1 MWSLIREKAFGSKH
15 MVIKALEL
23 SSYRNYDRMCLTL
36 HEGTNIFYGDNAQ
49 GKTNI
54 LEAIYVCGT
63 TKSHRGSKDKEVI
76 QFEKEESHLKMILN
90 RKGLDYRIDMHLKK
104 NKPKGIAIN
113 GVPIRKASELLGIA
127 HVIFFSPEDLGIIK
141 NGPSE
146 RRHFIDMELCQL
158 NPVYTSQ
165 LSSYNKVVLQRN
177 KLLKDLS
184 YKPETMDT
192 LQIWDMQMV
201 RYGTSIIRER
211 RRFIDR
217 LNEIITEVH
226 DRLTEGKERLLI
238 RYEPN
243 VTEEAFESALE
254 TGRDRDLRQKSTLNG
269 PHRDDIC
276 FLVNGMDIRKFGS
289 QGQQRTA
296 ALSLKLSEIRL
307 VEEVAKDEPV
317 LLLDDVLSELDS
329 KRQNQLLSSISHI
342 QTLITCT
349 GLDDFVNDRF
359 QMDKIFQVE
368 HGTVTCKN

>member
-1 MWSLIREKAFGSKH
+1 
-15 MVIKALEL
+15 
-23 SSYRNYDRMCLTL
+23 
-36 HEGTNIFYGDNAQ
+36 
-49 GKTNI
+49 
-54 LEAIYVCGT
+54 
-63 TKSHRGSKDKEVI
+63 
-76 QFEKEESHLKMILN
+76 MILN
-90 RKGLDYRIDMHLKK
+90 RRVLDYRIDMHLKK

-141 NGPSE
+141 NGPAE

-158 NPVYTSQ
+158 NPIYTSQ
-165 LSSYNKVVLQRN
+165 LSAYNKVVLQRN

-192 LQIWDMQMV
+192 LQIWDLQMV
-201 RYGTSIIRER
+201 RYGKNIIQER
-211 RRFIDR
+211 RRFADR

-226 DRLTEGKERLLI
+226 DRLTEGRERLLI

-243 VTEEAFESALE
+243 VTEEAFESALAA
-254 TGRDRDLRQKSTLNG
+254 GRERDIRQKSTLNG

-329 KRQNQLLSSISHI
+329 KRQNQLLNSISHI

-368 HGTVTCKN
+368 HGTVICKNEI